1 MESATNPG
9 APPQLEVRVH
19 CFSWCSCGSE
29 THPAD
34 HIKVKTFTRPV
45 EPGQAVALSYSFGDF
60 DRQTHLFG
68 HVDGVESEAVILEF
82 GGEWEIEGLKGAL
95 VALSEKHGAVWLD
108 QLSIPQD
115 PTSITSHLQNMPQ
128 IYRGFEVVIL
138 LPNFPCACLQV
149 AFDSWTSEGSHA
161 DEEGDVDIYSVSME
175 CLNAFPV
182 SSYNFRL

>member
-29 THPAD
+29 THPAE
-34 HIKVKTFTRPV
+34 HIKVKTFKRPV
-45 EPGQAVALSYSFGDF
+45 EPGQAVALSYGFGDF
-60 DRQTHLFG
+60 DRQKHLFG

-82 GGEWEIEGLKGAL
+82 GGEWEIGGLLSAL
-95 VALSEKHGAVWLD
+95 VALSETHGAVWLD

-115 PTSITSHLQNMPQ
+115 PASITLHLQNMPQ
-128 IYRGFEVVIL
+128 IFGGFEVVIL
-138 LPNFPCACLQV
+138 LPNAPCSCLQA

-161 DEEGDVDIYSVSME
+161 DEDGDFNIGGISGE

-182 SSYNFRL
+182 SSYHF

>member
-1 MESATNPG
+1 MESATEPG
-9 APPQLEVRVH
+9 VPQLEVLVH

-34 HIKVKTFTRPV
+34 HIKVKTFKRPV
-45 EPGQAVALSYSFGDF
+45 KPGQAVALSYAFGDF
-60 DRQTHLFG
+60 GRQKHLFG
-68 HVDGVESEAVILEF
+68 HVDGLESEMVRLEY
-82 GGEWEIEGLKGAL
+82 GGEWEIEGLKSAL

>member
-1 MESATNPG
+1 MESATRPG
-9 APPQLEVRVH
+9 APPQLEVLVH

-29 THPAD
+29 THLAD
-34 HIKVKTFTRPV
+34 HIKVQTFKRPV

-60 DRQTHLFG
+60 GRQKHLFG
-68 HVDGVESEAVILEF
+68 HVDGVESESVRLEF

-95 VALSEKHGAVWLD
+95 VALSEKHGAVWFD

-128 IYRGFEVVIL
+128 IYRGFEVVVL
-138 LPNFPCACLQV
+138 LQNAPCSCLQV

-161 DEEGDVDIYSVSME
+161 TENGDFDIYGVSGK
-175 CLNAFPV
+175 
-182 SSYNFRL
+182 